1 MKRIQKPEFAFEML
15 NVSKSF
21 QKGKIKANQDI
32 NLRVKTNEIHAIVG
46 ENGAGKTTL
55 MSILFGLFKPDTG
68 EIKVNGKTVNFKSA
82 IDASKAGIGMVH
94 QHFKLVDVYTL
105 FENIILGAE
114 LTNRFGFIRKKEARN
129 KILKLSKEYNLKVNL
144 DTKAINAT
152 VGEQQRTEILKLLYR
167 DSNILIFDEPTAVLS
182 DDEIQGFLKM
192 LKEFKKQGK
201 TIVIITHKLNEV
213 KAVADRVSV
222 IRKGLY
228 IGTYD
233 VKTTSIEKISE
244 YMIGKKF
251 SEVTNQRSFNYDKS
265 NVALEV
271 KNLTINKISQP
282 KLIGINNISFDV
294 KRGEILGIA
303 GIEGNGQSEIALAIG
318 GLIKPKAGV
327 INFYKPKSKTPV
339 DLTKLPIKK
348 IYNEGVSHIPEDRL
362 KYALIPDETIAYN
375 VVSPIIDRKP
385 FSNFGIINKRA
396 INNFAKDV
404 CKKWDVRGANN
415 INSPVKN
422 LSGGNQ
428 QKLVV
433 GREIEKFHSLVVMVQ
448 PTRGLDLKAISD
460 IHKKVMKDTKNGTSV
475 LLISYEL
482 DEIFKI
488 ADRVLVI
495 DEGKFVYESKIKDT
509 NKTIVGNYLSRSV
522 KKGSK

>member
-1 MKRIQKPEFAFEML
+1 MKSIKKPEFAFEML

-55 MSILFGLFKPDTG
+55 MSMLFGLFKPDTG
-68 EIKVNGKTVNFKSA
+68 TIKVNDKIVNFKSA

-114 LTNRFGFIRKKEARN
+114 LTNKLGFIRKNEARE
-129 KILKLSKEYNLKVNL
+129 KILNLSKKYNLKINL

-182 DDEIQGFLKM
+182 DDEIQGFLRM

-213 KAVADRVSV
+213 KAVADKVSV

-233 VKTTSIEKISE
+233 VKSTSIEKISE
-244 YMIGKKF
+244 YMIGQKF
-251 SEVTNQRSFNYDKS
+251 SEITNQRIFNYGKS
-265 NVALEV
+265 TVALEV
-271 KNLTINKISQP
+271 KNLYVNKISQP
-282 KLIGINNISFDV
+282 KLLGVNNISFNI

-318 GLIKPKAGV
+318 GLIKPKSGV
-327 INFYKPKSKTPV
+327 INFYKPKAKKPIDLSK
-339 DLTKLPIKK
+339 LSIKK
-348 IYNEGVSHIPEDRL
+348 IYSEGISHIPEDRL
-362 KYALIPDETIAYN
+362 KYALIPDESIAYN

-385 FSNFGIINKRA
+385 FSNFGFINKRA
-396 INNFAKDV
+396 INNFAKEV

-415 INSPVKN
+415 INSPVRN

-460 IHKKVMKDTKNGTSV
+460 IHKKVIKDTKNGSSV

-509 NKTIVGNYLSRSV
+509 NKTIVGKYLSRSV
-522 KKGSK
+522 KKGGK